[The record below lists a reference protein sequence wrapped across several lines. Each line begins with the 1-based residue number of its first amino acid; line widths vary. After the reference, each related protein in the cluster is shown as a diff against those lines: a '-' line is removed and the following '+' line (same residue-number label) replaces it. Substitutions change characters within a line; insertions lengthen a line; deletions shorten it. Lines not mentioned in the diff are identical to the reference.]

1 MTKRNVLLLAIIM
14 SALLICG
21 CELVEQA
28 VKDIP

>member
-21 CELVEQA
+21 CGQVEQA
-28 VKDIP
+28 VKDIS